1 MPGIP
6 DDDVFARYPDLAR
19 YSRQIRL
26 PQLGL
31 DGQRRLQHTS
41 VVLVGCGALGGTLAS
56 LLVRAGIGHLRLID
70 RDFVELDNLQRQML
84 FDEQDVSECLP
95 KAEAAARKLRRV
107 NSAVEVEPVVADLG
121 PRNARALCADADLLL
136 DGTDNLETRYLVND
150 LAVQGGV
157 PWVYGACVGVEGR
170 VLAVV
175 PGQTPCL
182 RCLWDE
188 PPPPGSLPT
197 CDTAGVLATAAGVV
211 ASFQATEALKLLAGR
226 ADALHGRLLAIDVW
240 TGRVRAVS
248 VQAAHEPGRCVCCGQ
263 GRYEFLDGTRTS
275 AATALCGRDAVQVL
289 PPEGAAVDLR
299 ALSRRLP
306 ASARAKGNEFLL
318 RFQADA
324 CTVTLFA
331 DGRAIVQGTRDP
343 AAARGIVAKYVG
355 V

>member
-6 DDDVFARYPDLAR
+6 DDAFARYPDLAR

-31 DGQRRLQHTS
+31 DGQRRLRHTS
-41 VVLVGCGALGGTLAS
+41 VALVGCGALGGTLAS

-150 LAVQGGV
+150 VAVQGGV

-226 ADALHGRLLAIDVW
+226 ADALHGRLLTIDVW
-240 TGRVRAVS
+240 TGRVRAVR
-248 VQAAHEPGRCVCCGQ
+248 VQAAHEPGRCACCGQ
-263 GRYEFLDGTRTS
+263 GRYEFLDGARAS

-289 PPEGAAVDLR
+289 PPEGTAVDLR

-324 CTVTLFA
+324 YTVTLFA
-331 DGRAIVQGTRDP
+331 DGRAIVQGTRDA

>member
-1 MPGIP
+1 VTGAP
-6 DDDVFARYPDLAR
+6 DDVFARYPELAR

-31 DGQRRLQHTS
+31 ESQRRLRHTS
-41 VVLVGCGALGGTLAS
+41 VALVGCGALGGTLAS
-56 LLVRAGIGHLRLID
+56 LLVRAGVGHLRLID

-107 NSAVEVEPVVADLG
+107 NSAVELEAVVADLG

-150 LAVQGGV
+150 VAVQGGV
-157 PWVYGACVGVEGR
+157 PWVYGACVGVEGL
-170 VLAVV
+170 VLTVI

-197 CDTAGVLATAAGVV
+197 CDTAGVLATAASVV

-240 TGRVRAVS
+240 TGRVRAVN

-263 GRYEFLDGTRTS
+263 GRYEFLDGTRAS
-275 AATALCGRDAVQVL
+275 ATTALCGRDAVQVL
-289 PPEGAAVDLR
+289 PPEGTSVDLR
-299 ALSRRLP
+299 ALARRLP
-306 ASARAKGNEFLL
+306 ASARARGNEFLL
-318 RFQADA
+318 RFQADPYL
-324 CTVTLFA
+324 VTLFA
-331 DGRAIVQGTRDP
+331 DGRAIVQGTRDT
-343 AAARGIVAKYVG
+343 AAARSIVAKYVG